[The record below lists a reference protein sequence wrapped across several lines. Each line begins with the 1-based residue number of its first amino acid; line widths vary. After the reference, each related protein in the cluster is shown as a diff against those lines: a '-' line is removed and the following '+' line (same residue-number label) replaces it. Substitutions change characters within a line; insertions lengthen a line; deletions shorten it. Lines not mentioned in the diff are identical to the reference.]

1 MAELDQKGH
10 MMDQK
15 GLKLYEK
22 KQKIEFLDLKYLL
35 FIQLSIA
42 DLGGGST
49 K

>member
-22 KQKIEFLDLKYLL
+22 KQKIEFLDLKYLFL
-35 FIQLSIA
+35 AEFSHRTF
-42 DLGGGST
+42 GG
-49 K
+49 